1 MKKKILYIAL
11 LILVSQVST
20 ICAQN
25 VILNA
30 KLDTFAIRIGEQTK
44 ARLELSVDSGY
55 DVVLPELK
63 KAKLTEGI
71 EILESNE
78 SVQDAAGGRKNYIQE
93 YLITSFDSTRYEIP
107 PFGVV
112 IDKDT
117 FVSNRLLLDV
127 YSVEIDTANINNI
140 AGPTEVIDVKL
151 TWEEV
156 RDAIYLA
163 IILIVVTI
171 ALVLTTISLIKNKPI
186 IRIVKVKPKLPS
198 HVVAISKIDEIK
210 NNESLTA
217 EGNEKEY
224 YTQLTDVLRVYMNDR
239 FGIDA
244 QEMTTSEII
253 DEMLKIKDKESIKEL
268 RQILEFSDLVKFAKM
283 KPTERDNRLNMANA
297 IEFVNETKNIEEER
311 VVQPTEVKVVNE
323 RSLLHKRILIV
334 AVVFFAI
341 VVMGVIFLLTTD
353 LYNMFS

>member
-1 MKKKILYIAL
+1 MKNNLLYIVLSIL
-11 LILVSQVST
+11 LLHVSA
-20 ICAQN
+20 INAQN

-30 KLDTFAIRIGEQTK
+30 SLDTFAMRIGEQTRT
-44 ARLELSVDSGY
+44 RLELSVDSGY

-63 KAKLTEGI
+63 KEKLTDGI
-71 EILESNE
+71 EILEAKE
-78 SVQDAAGGRKNYIQE
+78 YVHDTAGGRKNYIQE
-93 YLITSFDSTRYEIP
+93 YLITSFDSTKYEIP
-107 PFGVV
+107 PFQVV
-112 IDKDT
+112 VNKDT
-117 FVSNRLLLDV
+117 FASNRLILDV

-140 AGPTEVIDVKL
+140 AGPAEVVEVEL

-163 IILIVVTI
+163 IILIVVAV
-171 ALVLTTISLIKNKPI
+171 ALTLTTISLVKNKPI

-198 HVVAISKIDEIK
+198 HVVAINRIDEIK
-210 NNESLTA
+210 NNEALSA

-224 YTQLTDVLRVYMNDR
+224 YTLLTDVLREYMHGR

-268 RQILEFSDLVKFAKM
+268 KEILEVSDLVKFAKM
-283 KPTERDNRLNMANA
+283 KPGERENRLNMANA
-297 IEFVNETKNIEEER
+297 IEFVNETKNIEEEHI
-311 VVQPTEVKVVNE
+311 VQPTEMKIVNE
-323 RSLLHKRILIV
+323 RSLLHKRVLIATV
-334 AVVFFAI
+334 IFLAI
-341 VVMGVIFLLTTD
+341 VIVGVIFLLTTD

>member
-1 MKKKILYIAL
+1 MKNKVLYIISLVL
-11 LILVSQVST
+11 LLQVSAAT
-20 ICAQN
+20 AQN

-30 KLDTFAIRIGEQTK
+30 KLDTFAMRIGEQTR
-44 ARLELSVDSGY
+44 ARLELSIDSGY
-55 DVVLPELK
+55 DVVLPELEK
-63 KAKLTEGI
+63 EKLVEGI
-71 EILESNE
+71 EVLESKEYSQN
-78 SVQDAAGGRKNYIQE
+78 VDGGRKNYIQE

-107 PFGVV
+107 PFEVV
-112 IDKDT
+112 VDKDT
-117 FVSNRLLLDV
+117 FASNRLILDV

-140 AGPTEVIDVKL
+140 AGPAEVVDVQL

-163 IILIVVTI
+163 IILILVAV

-198 HVVAISKIDEIK
+198 HVIAINRIDEIR
-210 NNESLTA
+210 NNESLSA

-224 YTQLTDVLRVYMNDR
+224 YTQLTDVLREYMHDR

-253 DEMLKIKDKESIKEL
+253 DELLKIKDKESIKEL
-268 RQILEFSDLVKFAKM
+268 KEILEVADLVKFAKM
-283 KPTERDNRLNMANA
+283 KPDERENRLNMTNA
-297 IEFVNETKNIEEER
+297 IEFVNETKNAEEQI
-311 VVQPTEVKVVNE
+311 VQPTEVKIVNE
-323 RSLLHKRILIV
+323 RSLLHKRVLIA
-334 AVVFFAI
+334 AVVILA
-341 VVMGVIFLLTTD
+341 VVVLGVIFLLTTD